1 VFFCGS
7 RIFKAVSSVALL
19 CALASCGKDNDLTSP
34 FSGNGST
41 GPLGIVFDSSVPADQ
56 KNYLIG
62 DIELVSSLNMSV
74 NRHQQYVSYVGVSD
88 FSAASLASW
97 LQARTKLIVGES
109 FDYERAAV
117 PGENRSY
124 NPQVLADNYDA
135 VGKIQTVMFNLG
147 AYIYLNGKSSSKLYN
162 IQLGTGSY
170 PVLSPRV
177 GIFQIGEGMFQAN
190 SIKGSPVESMANRL
204 LRAAVFFHEARH
216 TDGNGTFAALPHA
229 KCTEGDYKGYSSC
242 ENNLNG
248 PYVVE
253 ALVLSQFYDNCNE
266 CSTSERDSM
275 RAFIADNLSRL
286 LQGADMRDAR
296 PEAIQ

>member
-1 VFFCGS
+1 VLFGVS

-19 CALASCGKDNDLTSP
+19 CALSGCGNDNNLTSP
-34 FSGNGST
+34 FSGNGAN
-41 GPLGIVFDSSVPADQ
+41 GPLGIVFDPSVPADQ
-56 KNYLIG
+56 KNYLTG
-62 DIELVSSLNMSV
+62 DIETVVSLNMSV
-74 NRHQQYVSYVGVSD
+74 NRNQQYVSYVGVSD

-109 FDYERAAV
+109 FDYERLAV
-117 PGENRSY
+117 PGEKRTY
-124 NPQVLADNYDA
+124 NPQVLADDYDA
-135 VGKIQTVMFNLG
+135 LGKIQTVMFNLG
-147 AYIYLNGKSSSKLYN
+147 AYIYLNGKSSSKLYS

-170 PVLSPRV
+170 PVLSPRI

-190 SIKGSPVESMANRL
+190 SIKGSPVESMANRF

-216 TDGNGTFAALPHA
+216 TDGNGSFAALPHS

-253 ALVLSQFYDNCNE
+253 ALVLSQLYDNCTE

-275 RAFIADNLSRL
+275 RSFIADNLGRL
-286 LQGADMRDAR
+286 MKGAEMRDAR